1 MNDVKDFVRFF
12 YRLYNNK
19 INYKDN
25 NFKFKIEDEKNIIN
39 LQLSNPDNDIPS
51 QLEFWIWYNN
61 NTVTFELTKTRK
73 ITRKLYPNEKSFFQ
87 RVIETLYF
95 MKKEKKVNPLNVLIP
110 FQNPHLE
117 QIADDEEEEEDDM
130 DVISVNSKNS
140 MTYTLQNESDSDN
153 DVEILSESDDEIE
166 IL

>member
-1 MNDVKDFVRFF
+1 MNDIKDFVRFF
-12 YRLYNNK
+12 YRLYNNN

-25 NFKFKIEDEKNIIN
+25 NFQFKIKDKADIFN

-51 QLEFWIWYNN
+51 QLEFWIWSYNN
-61 NTVTFELTKTRK
+61 KVTFELSKTRE
-73 ITRKLYPNEKSFFQ
+73 ITRKLYPNEISFFQ
-87 RVIETLYF
+87 RVIETLSF
-95 MKKEKKVNPLNVLIP
+95 IKTEKVNSLNVLIP

-117 QIADDEEEEEDDM
+117 QIADDEEEEDDM
-130 DVISVNSKNS
+130 DVISVNSENS
-140 MTYTLQNESDSDN
+140 MTYTLQNESDSDD